1 MEDMEYPKWTLDGKI
16 ALVTGAS
23 KGLGKWIALGLA
35 HAGAD
40 VAVVARNF
48 EEIQQTAKE
57 IEETGRKALPIQADV
72 SRIEMIEVMVQKTV
86 ATFGRIDILVNNA
99 GTNIRKTVLEVSP
112 EEFDLVAGVNF
123 RGLYFTSQMV
133 AREMVK
139 RGEGGKIVNIG
150 SAGGLLLRAGI
161 PNSVYAGTKGGVVM
175 FTKAFA
181 EELAPYKI
189 NVNSV
194 APGYFATPLAR
205 DRLSNPEVREKIMF
219 FTPLKSVG
227 GAKDIIGPVLF
238 LASDASDFMTGQTIY
253 VDGGRTVL

>member
-1 MEDMEYPKWTLDGKI
+1 MEKVEYPRWTLDGKI

-23 KGLGKWIALGLA
+23 KGLGKWISLGLA

-48 EEIQQTAKE
+48 EEVQETARE
-57 IEETGRKALPIQADV
+57 IEKMGRRAMPIRADV
-72 SRIEMIEVMVQKTV
+72 SRIEMIEGMVQKTIE
-86 ATFGRIDILVNNA
+86 AFGRIDILVNNA
-99 GTNIRKTVLEVSP
+99 GTNIRKTVQEVTP
-112 EEFDLVAGVNF
+112 EAFDLVAGVNF
-123 RGLYFTSQMV
+123 RGLYFTSQIV
-133 AREMVK
+133 ARDMVR
-139 RGEGGKIVNIG
+139 RGQGGKIINIG
-150 SAGGLLLRAGI
+150 SAGGFLLRSGI

-181 EELAPYKI
+181 EELSPYKI
-189 NVNSV
+189 NVNCV

-205 DRLSNPEVREKIMF
+205 DRLSNPEVREKIML
-219 FTPLKSVG
+219 FTPLKTVG
-227 GAKDIIGPVLF
+227 GPKDIIGPVLF